1 MSVPKFWLYLY
12 DRLAGLPC
20 SSGSTGD
27 LCGNLSANCGTAAGR
42 GVTISGSPCGAEC
55 GLPSR
60 FFCACLCV
68 ESGLPSRFF
77 CACPCVES
85 GLPCGASPADSGWSI
100 QFARGGMSG
109 LNGTEPPVC
118 AGRNVRPEW
127 NGTSGLRGG
136 AECPVGG
143 GGLYGETPDHAPQVS
158 RAEGGMSRSADGGS
172 RRRAGSGYVSRSARR
187 ARKDSGKR
195 AASAAARWRQRPGS
209 GGRRIPAS
217 EGKQKAVFV
226 RKPLLSY
233 DRMRYS
239 LSGVTLT

>member
-1 MSVPKFWLYLY
+1 MRRHDIRFPLRGRVWAAVP
-12 DRLAGLPC
+12 
-20 SSGSTGD
+20 
-27 LCGNLSANCGTAAGR
+27 
-42 GVTISGSPCGAEC
+42 
-55 GLPSR
+55 
-60 FFCACLCV
+60 
-68 ESGLPSRFF
+68 FF
-77 CACPCVES
+77 CACPLRREWAAVPFFLCLPLRREWPAVRSIACRQRVEH
-85 GLPCGASPADSGWSI
+85 
-100 QFARGGMSG
+100 
-109 LNGTEPPVC
+109 PVC
-118 AGRNVRPEW
+118 AGRNCAACMERNLRSVRGGMCGL
-127 NGTSGLRGG
+127 NGMEPPVCGG

-195 AASAAARWRQRPGS
+195 AASAAARWRQRPGP

>member
-60 FFCACLCV
+60 FFCAC
-68 ESGLPSRFF
+68 
-77 CACPCVES
+77 PCVES

-118 AGRNVRPEW
+118 GGGGMSGRR
-127 NGTSGLRGG
+127 
-136 AECPVGG
+136 G
-143 GGLYGETPDHAPQVS
+143 GGLYGETPGHAPQVS
-158 RAEGGMSRSADGGS
+158 RAGGGTSRSADGGS

-195 AASAAARWRQRPGS
+195 AASAAARCWQRPGS

>member
-1 MSVPKFWLYLY
+1 MRRHDIRFPLRGRVWAAVP
-12 DRLAGLPC
+12 
-20 SSGSTGD
+20 
-27 LCGNLSANCGTAAGR
+27 
-42 GVTISGSPCGAEC
+42 
-55 GLPSR
+55 

-85 GLPCGASPADSGWSI
+85 GLPCGASPADSGWNIRSV
-100 QFARGGMSG
+100 RGGMSG
-109 LNGTEPPVC
+109 
-118 AGRNVRPEW
+118 RR
-127 NGTSGLRGG
+127 
-136 AECPVGG
+136 G
-143 GGLYGETPDHAPQVS
+143 GGLYGETPGHAPQVS
-158 RAEGGMSRSADGGS
+158 RAGGGTSRSADGGS

-195 AASAAARWRQRPGS
+195 AASAAARCRQRTGS

-217 EGKQKAVFV
+217 EEKQKAVFV

>member
-20 SSGSTGD
+20 SPGSTGD

-60 FFCACLCV
+60 FFVPA
-68 ESGLPSRFF
+68 
-77 CACPCVES
+77 PCVES
-85 GLPCGASPADSGWSI
+85 GLPCGAWPADSGWSI

-118 AGRNVRPEW
+118 AVRNVR
-127 NGTSGLRGG
+127 SARGG
-136 AECPVGG
+136 LCGG
-143 GGLYGETPDHAPQVS
+143 GAGHAPQVS
-158 RAEGGMSRSADGGS
+158 RAGGGTSRSADGGS

>member
-20 SSGSTGD
+20 SPGSTGD

-118 AGRNVRPEW
+118 AVRNVRSARC
-127 NGTSGLRGG
+127 GMSGLRGVAYV
-136 AECPVGG
+136 AEVP
-143 GGLYGETPDHAPQVS
+143 
-158 RAEGGMSRSADGGS
+158 GM
-172 RRRAGSGYVSRSARR
+172 RRRCRGREAERPGPLTEAPGDGPGRDLPPEVPAGHGRG
-187 ARKDSGKR
+187 KDSGKR
-195 AASAAARWRQRPGS
+195 AASAAARCWQRPGP

-233 DRMRYS
+233 DRIRYS

>member
-20 SSGSTGD
+20 SPGSTGD

-68 ESGLPSRFF
+68 ESGLP
-77 CACPCVES
+77 
-85 GLPCGASPADSGWSI
+85 CGASPADSGWSI

-118 AGRNVRPEW
+118 AVRNVR
-127 NGTSGLRGG
+127 SARGG
-136 AECPVGG
+136 LCGG
-143 GGLYGETPDHAPQVS
+143 GAGHAPQVS
-158 RAEGGMSRSADGGS
+158 RAGGGTSRSADGGS

-195 AASAAARWRQRPGS
+195 AASAAARWRQRPGP

>member
-20 SSGSTGD
+20 SPGSTGD

-85 GLPCGASPADSGWSI
+85 GLSCGASPADSGWSI

-118 AGRNVRPEW
+118 AVRNVR
-127 NGTSGLRGG
+127 SARGG
-136 AECPVGG
+136 LCGG
-143 GGLYGETPDHAPQVS
+143 GAGHAPQVS
-158 RAEGGMSRSADGGS
+158 RAGGGTSRSADGGS

-187 ARKDSGKR
+187 ARARKGFR
-195 AASAAARWRQRPGS
+195 ETGCIRRGALSAADRVGWKAHPGVGGKTKS
-209 GGRRIPAS
+209 GFREKTA
-217 EGKQKAVFV
+217 FV
-226 RKPLLSY
+226 
-233 DRMRYS
+233 
-239 LSGVTLT
+239 V

>member
-20 SSGSTGD
+20 SPGSTGD

-118 AGRNVRPEW
+118 AVRNVR
-127 NGTSGLRGG
+127 SARGG
-136 AECPVGG
+136 LCGG
-143 GGLYGETPDHAPQVS
+143 GAGHAPQVS
-158 RAEGGMSRSADGGS
+158 RAGGGTSRSADGGS

-195 AASAAARWRQRPGS
+195 AASAAARWRQRPGP

-217 EGKQKAVFV
+217 EEKQKAVFV

>member
-20 SSGSTGD
+20 SPGSTGD

-100 QFARGGMSG
+100 RSARGGLCG
-109 LNGTEPPVC
+109 
-118 AGRNVRPEW
+118 
-127 NGTSGLRGG
+127 GG
-136 AECPVGG
+136 AG
-143 GGLYGETPDHAPQVS
+143 HAPQVS
-158 RAEGGMSRSADGGS
+158 RAGGGTSRSADGGS

-195 AASAAARWRQRPGS
+195 AASAAARWRQRPGP

>member
-20 SSGSTGD
+20 SPGSTGD

-60 FFCACLCV
+60 FFCARTRAWERSAVRSMACRQRV
-68 ESGLPSRFF
+68 EH
-77 CACPCVES
+77 
-85 GLPCGASPADSGWSI
+85 
-100 QFARGGMSG
+100 
-109 LNGTEPPVC
+109 PVC
-118 AGRNVRPEW
+118 AGRNVRSEW
-127 NGTSGLRGG
+127 NGTSGLRG
-136 AECPVGG
+136 AEYPVGG
-143 GGLYGETPDHAPQVS
+143 GGLCGGGAGHAPQVS
-158 RAEGGMSRSADGGS
+158 RAGGGMSRSADGGS
-172 RRRAGSGYVSRSARR
+172 RRRPCRDLPSEVPAGRG
-187 ARKDSGKR
+187 KDSGKR
-195 AASAAARWRQRPGS
+195 VASAAAHCWQRPGS

-217 EGKQKAVFV
+217 EEKQKAVFV

>member
-20 SSGSTGD
+20 SPGSTGD

-118 AGRNVRPEW
+118 GGGGMSGRR
-127 NGTSGLRGG
+127 
-136 AECPVGG
+136 G
-143 GGLYGETPDHAPQVS
+143 GGLYGETPGHAPQVS
-158 RAEGGMSRSADGGS
+158 RAGGGTSRSADGGS

-195 AASAAARWRQRPGS
+195 AASAAARCWQRPGS

>member
-1 MSVPKFWLYLY
+1 MRRHDIRFPLRGRVWAAVP
-12 DRLAGLPC
+12 
-20 SSGSTGD
+20 
-27 LCGNLSANCGTAAGR
+27 
-42 GVTISGSPCGAEC
+42 
-55 GLPSR
+55 

-85 GLPCGASPADSGWSI
+85 GLPCGASPADSGWNIRSV
-100 QFARGGMSG
+100 RGGMSG
-109 LNGTEPPVC
+109 RRG
-118 AGRNVRPEW
+118 GRNVR
-127 NGTSGLRGG
+127 SAG
-136 AECPVGG
+136 AAC
-143 GGLYGETPDHAPQVS
+143 TA
-158 RAEGGMSRSADGGS
+158 
-172 RRRAGSGYVSRSARR
+172 RRRAMRR
-187 ARKDSGKR
+187 RCRGREAERPGPLTETPGDGPGRDLPPEVPAGHGRGKDSGKR
-195 AASAAARWRQRPGS
+195 AASAAVRCRQRIGS

>member
-1 MSVPKFWLYLY
+1 MLVPKFWLYLY

-20 SSGSTGD
+20 SPGSTGD

-100 QFARGGMSG
+100 RSARGGLCG
-109 LNGTEPPVC
+109 
-118 AGRNVRPEW
+118 
-127 NGTSGLRGG
+127 GG
-136 AECPVGG
+136 AG
-143 GGLYGETPDHAPQVS
+143 HAPQVS
-158 RAEGGMSRSADGGS
+158 RAGGGTSRSADGGS

-195 AASAAARWRQRPGS
+195 AASAAARCRQRTGS

>member
-20 SSGSTGD
+20 SPGSTGD

-60 FFCACLCV
+60 FFCVCLCV

-77 CACPCVES
+77 VPVPAHGSDP
-85 GLPCGASPADSGWSI
+85 PCGAWPVDSGWSI
-100 QFARGGMSG
+100 WLVRGGMSG
-109 LNGTEPPVC
+109 LNGT
-118 AGRNVRPEW
+118 
-127 NGTSGLRGG
+127 SGLRG
-136 AECPVGG
+136 AEYPVGG
-143 GGLYGETPDHAPQVS
+143 DGLCGGGAGHAPQVS
-158 RAEGGMSRSADGGS
+158 RAEGGMSRSAHGGS

-195 AASAAARWRQRPGS
+195 VASAAARCWQRPGS

>member
-20 SSGSTGD
+20 SPGSTGD

-60 FFCACLCV
+60 FFVPVPAHG
-68 ESGLPSRFF
+68 SDP
-77 CACPCVES
+77 
-85 GLPCGASPADSGWSI
+85 PCGAWPADSGWSI

-118 AGRNVRPEW
+118 AVRNVR
-127 NGTSGLRGG
+127 SARGG
-136 AECPVGG
+136 LCGG
-143 GGLYGETPDHAPQVS
+143 GAGHAPQVS
-158 RAEGGMSRSADGGS
+158 RAGGGTSRSADGGS

-195 AASAAARWRQRPGS
+195 AASAAARWRQRPGP

>member
-1 MSVPKFWLYLY
+1 MSVLKFWLYLY

-60 FFCACLCV
+60 FFVPAPCV

-77 CACPCVES
+77 CARTRAWERSAVRSMACRQRVEY
-85 GLPCGASPADSGWSI
+85 
-100 QFARGGMSG
+100 
-109 LNGTEPPVC
+109 PVC
-118 AGRNVRPEW
+118 AGRNVR
-127 NGTSGLRGG
+127 S
-136 AECPVGG
+136 AG
-143 GGLYGETPDHAPQVS
+143 GGLYGETPGHAPQVS
-158 RAEGGMSRSADGGS
+158 RAGGGTSRSADGGS

-195 AASAAARWRQRPGS
+195 AASAAARWRQRPGP

>member
-1 MSVPKFWLYLY
+1 MRRHDIRFPLRGRVWAAVPFFLCLPLRREWAAVPFFLCPYP
-12 DRLAGLPC
+12 RMGAIRRAEHGLP
-20 SSGSTGD
+20 
-27 LCGNLSANCGTAAGR
+27 TAG
-42 GVTISGSPCGAEC
+42 GISG
-55 GLPSR
+55 
-60 FFCACLCV
+60 LC
-68 ESGLPSRFF
+68 
-77 CACPCVES
+77 
-85 GLPCGASPADSGWSI
+85 
-100 QFARGGMSG
+100 
-109 LNGTEPPVC
+109 
-118 AGRNVRPEW
+118 
-127 NGTSGLRGG
+127 G

-143 GGLYGETPDHAPQVS
+143 GGGLYGETPGHAPQVS
-158 RAEGGMSRSADGGS
+158 RAGGGTSRSADGGS

-195 AASAAARWRQRPGS
+195 AASAAARWRQRPGP

>member
-20 SSGSTGD
+20 SPGSTGD

-100 QFARGGMSG
+100 RSARGGLCG
-109 LNGTEPPVC
+109 
-118 AGRNVRPEW
+118 
-127 NGTSGLRGG
+127 GG
-136 AECPVGG
+136 AG
-143 GGLYGETPDHAPQVS
+143 HAPQVS
-158 RAEGGMSRSADGGS
+158 RAGGGTSRSADGGS

-195 AASAAARWRQRPGS
+195 AASAAARCRQRTGS

>member
-1 MSVPKFWLYLY
+1 MSVLKFWLYLY

-20 SSGSTGD
+20 SSGSMGD

-55 GLPSR
+55 
-60 FFCACLCV
+60 
-68 ESGLPSRFF
+68 GLPSRFF

-118 AGRNVRPEW
+118 AVRNVR
-127 NGTSGLRGG
+127 SARGG
-136 AECPVGG
+136 LCGG
-143 GGLYGETPDHAPQVS
+143 GAGHAPQVS
-158 RAEGGMSRSADGGS
+158 RAGGGTSRSADGGS
-172 RRRAGSGYVSRSARR
+172 WRRAGSGYVSRSARR

-195 AASAAARWRQRPGS
+195 AASAAARWRQRPGP

-217 EGKQKAVFV
+217 EEKQKAVFV

>member
-20 SSGSTGD
+20 SPGSTGD

-109 LNGTEPPVC
+109 
-118 AGRNVRPEW
+118 RR
-127 NGTSGLRGG
+127 
-136 AECPVGG
+136 G
-143 GGLYGETPDHAPQVS
+143 GGLYGETPGHAPQVS
-158 RAEGGMSRSADGGS
+158 RAGGGTSRSADGGS

-195 AASAAARWRQRPGS
+195 AASAAARWRQRPGP

-233 DRMRYS
+233 DRIRYS

>member
-20 SSGSTGD
+20 SPGSTGD

-55 GLPSR
+55 
-60 FFCACLCV
+60 
-68 ESGLPSRFF
+68 GLPSRFF

-118 AGRNVRPEW
+118 AVRNVR
-127 NGTSGLRGG
+127 SARGG
-136 AECPVGG
+136 LCGG
-143 GGLYGETPDHAPQVS
+143 GAGHAPQVS
-158 RAEGGMSRSADGGS
+158 RAGGGTSRSADGGS

-195 AASAAARWRQRPGS
+195 AASAAARCRQRTES

-217 EGKQKAVFV
+217 EEKQKAVFV

-233 DRMRYS
+233 DRIRYS

>member
-20 SSGSTGD
+20 SPGSTGD

-77 CACPCVES
+77 CACPCGES
-85 GLPCGASPADSGWSI
+85 GLPCGASPADSGWNIRSV
-100 QFARGGMSG
+100 RGGMSG
-109 LNGTEPPVC
+109 RRGAACTARRRTMRRRC
-118 AGRNVRPEW
+118 RGRK
-127 NGTSGLRGG
+127 
-136 AECPVGG
+136 AECPGPLTETPGG
-143 GGLYGETPDHAPQVS
+143 GPGRDLSFGVP
-158 RAEGGMSRSADGGS
+158 
-172 RRRAGSGYVSRSARR
+172 AGRG
-187 ARKDSGKR
+187 KDSGKR
-195 AASAAARWRQRPGS
+195 AASAAVRCRQRIGS

>member
-20 SSGSTGD
+20 SPGSTGD

-55 GLPSR
+55 
-60 FFCACLCV
+60 
-68 ESGLPSRFF
+68 GLPSRFF

-118 AGRNVRPEW
+118 AVRNVR
-127 NGTSGLRGG
+127 SARGG
-136 AECPVGG
+136 LCGG
-143 GGLYGETPDHAPQVS
+143 GAGHAPQVS
-158 RAEGGMSRSADGGS
+158 RAGGEKARSADGGS

-195 AASAAARWRQRPGS
+195 AASAAARWRQRPGP

-217 EGKQKAVFV
+217 EEKQKAVFV

>member
-1 MSVPKFWLYLY
+1 MRRHDIRFPLRGRVWAAVP
-12 DRLAGLPC
+12 
-20 SSGSTGD
+20 
-27 LCGNLSANCGTAAGR
+27 
-42 GVTISGSPCGAEC
+42 
-55 GLPSR
+55 

-118 AGRNVRPEW
+118 AVRNVRPEW

-158 RAEGGMSRSADGGS
+158 RAEGGMSRSADGDS
-172 RRRAGSGYVSRSARR
+172 RRRAGAGSVFWSARR
-187 ARKDSGKR
+187 ARKGFR
-195 AASAAARWRQRPGS
+195 ETGCIRRGALSAADRVGWKAHPGVGGKTKS
-209 GGRRIPAS
+209 GFREKTA
-217 EGKQKAVFV
+217 FV
-226 RKPLLSY
+226 
-233 DRMRYS
+233 
-239 LSGVTLT
+239 V